1 VAKESCAPGFLALH
15 DSLVMKFPPFLLF
28 LAAVFV
34 FPATNLRAGTFVV
47 TNNTDS
53 DAGSLRAALL
63 AAEATVGEDD
73 VITFQNTLSGAVID
87 ISPTGQFSLSAA
99 GRILVSAA
107 GLAQPVT
114 INGLGVTRIFEVGPG
129 VELELNDLVLAE
141 GSAAWGTPPSDG
153 VLPTDGGDGENGGGI
168 LNEGELILKRCVI
181 QFCLAGNGSRG
192 GHKSGAGPSNPG
204 NGGDGGKGGAIYSTG
219 AGASVSLED
228 CVLTDNEAGSGGQ
241 AGNLEA
247 GAVGTIGTAG
257 LGGDGGAIACEGGSL
272 EMIRTAIESNR
283 AGAGGGGGAN
293 GNGGTG
299 GTGGI
304 GGNGG
309 GVSVMASTLHV
320 SGSSFKNNNAGLG
333 GLGGDVDVSTTDTR
347 GAGGKGGDGGGLW
360 ARDIALGGDP
370 HVEESLFQGNEAG
383 NGRVGGNSPGPGN
396 GGVGTA
402 GGKGGSGGGVYVA
415 GGNSVKWTM
424 VNSTVILNFAGD
436 GGSGG
441 SGTSG
446 GSAGPGG
453 DAGSGGGLAFSRN
466 GTDYTA
472 QLTHVTIL
480 SNNAGLPGSAG
491 TPDGAIGAAST
502 GGGIWEIAGGI
513 NSVNGIILAN
523 AVVALNDAGTVDNVG
538 SFIAVGN
545 NFTAGDPEVGVLADN
560 GGPTETVA
568 PELGSPLLDGGGT
581 IGEAPLVDQ
590 RGEVRP
596 FNGAPDLGA
605 FEAKFQ
611 PDARIGVSSNPAT
624 HRIDNFYSPT
634 GASQALAVKLT
645 GTKTST
651 FYLSA
656 QNDGEIEDHLT
667 LTGTSAGK
675 TIRLTAIRTT
685 GGVANVTAA
694 LAAGYEIESVAPG
707 AVNVI
712 QVSVKAASKKVRAKQ
727 TLVYGVRSS
736 VTSPVDAVI
745 ANISQKKVRK
755 KR

>member
-1 VAKESCAPGFLALH
+1 MKFSLSFFFLATAM
-15 DSLVMKFPPFLLF
+15 VLL
-28 LAAVFV
+28 ASSVV
-34 FPATNLRAGTFVV
+34 AGNFVV
-47 TNNTDS
+47 TNHSDS

-73 VITFQNTLSGAVID
+73 VITFQNSLSGAVID

-99 GRILVSAA
+99 GRISISAEA
-107 GLAQPVT
+107 LALPVT
-114 INGLGVTRIFEVGPG
+114 INGLGLNRIFQVGPD
-129 VELELNDLVLAE
+129 VELELNDLILAE
-141 GSAAWGTPPSDG
+141 GAAAWGTPPSDG
-153 VLPTDGGDGENGGGI
+153 ILPTDGGDGENGGGI
-168 LNEGELILKRCVI
+168 LNAGELILKRCVI

-192 GHKSGAGPSNPG
+192 GHRSGVAPTNPG
-204 NGGDGGKGGAIYSTG
+204 NGGKGGKGGAIYSSG

-228 CVLTDNEAGSGGQ
+228 CVLADNEAGSGGQ

-247 GAVGTIGTAG
+247 GAAGTIGTAG

-272 EMIRTAIESNR
+272 EIIRTAIESNR
-283 AGAGGGGGAN
+283 AGSGGGGGAN
-293 GNGGTG
+293 GNGSTG
-299 GTGGI
+299 GAGGI

-309 GVSVMASTLHV
+309 GVFVLSSSLHV
-320 SGSSFKNNNAGLG
+320 SGSAFKNNNAGLG
-333 GLGGDVDVSTTDTR
+333 GLGGDDVTTTDTR

-360 ARDIALGGDP
+360 ARDLALGSAP
-370 HVEESLFQGNEAG
+370 HIKESLFQSNVAG
-383 NGRVGGNSPGPGN
+383 SGRVGGNSPSQGI
-396 GGVGTA
+396 GGAGTA
-402 GGKGGSGGGVYVA
+402 GGKGGSGGGIFVA
-415 GGNSVKWTM
+415 GGNEVKWTM

-441 SGTSG
+441 NGTTG

-453 DAGSGGGLAFSRN
+453 DGGNGGGLAFSRN
-466 GTDYTA
+466 GADYTA
-472 QLTHVTIL
+472 ELTHVTIL

-491 TPDGAIGAAST
+491 TPSGAIGAASS
-502 GGGIWEIAGGI
+502 GGGIWEVAGGI
-513 NSVNGIILAN
+513 NGGNGISLAN

-538 SFIAVGN
+538 SFIAVGD
-545 NFTAGDPEVGVLADN
+545 NFTAGDPEVGVLTDN

-581 IGEAPLVDQ
+581 IGDAPLVDQ
-590 RGEVRP
+590 RGEIRP

-624 HRIDNFYSPT
+624 HRIDNFYSPS
-634 GASQALAVKLT
+634 GASQALAIKLT
-645 GTKTST
+645 GTKAST

-656 QNDGEIEDHLT
+656 QNDGEINDHLT

-675 TIRLTAIRTT
+675 TVRLTAIRTT

-694 LAAGYEIESVAPG
+694 LAAGYRIDAVAPG

-712 QVSVKAASKKVRAKQ
+712 QVSVKAASKRVPAKQ
-727 TLVYGVRSS
+727 TLVYGLRSS

-745 ANISQKKVRK
+745 ANISQKKIREK
-755 KR
+755 K

>member
-1 VAKESCAPGFLALH
+1 
-15 DSLVMKFPPFLLF
+15 MKFPPFLLF
-28 LAAVFV
+28 LAAAFV
-34 FPATNLRAGTFVV
+34 LSATSVVAGNFVV

-114 INGLGVTRIFEVGPG
+114 INGFGLNRIFQVGPD

-141 GSAAWGTPPSDG
+141 GAAAWGTAPSDG
-153 VLPTDGGDGENGGGI
+153 VLPTNGGDGENGGGI
-168 LNEGELILKRCVI
+168 LNAGELILKRCVI

-192 GHKSGAGPSNPG
+192 GHKTGAAPTNPG
-204 NGGDGGKGGAIYSTG
+204 NGGKGGKGGAIYSSG

-247 GAVGTIGTAG
+247 GAAGTIGVAG

-272 EMIRTAIESNR
+272 EIIRTAIESNR
-283 AGAGGGGGAN
+283 AGTGGGGGAN
-293 GNGGTG
+293 GNGGSSG
-299 GTGGI
+299 AGGI

-309 GVSVMASTLHV
+309 GVFVLASSLHV
-320 SGSSFKNNNAGLG
+320 SGSTFKNNNAGFG
-333 GLGGDVDVSTTDTR
+333 GLGGDDVSAPDTR
-347 GAGGKGGDGGGLW
+347 GAGGKGGNGGGLW
-360 ARDIALGGDP
+360 VRDLPLGSAP
-370 HVEESLFQGNEAG
+370 HVEESLFQSNEAG
-383 NGRVGGNSPGPGN
+383 SGRVGGNSPNQGN
-396 GGVGTA
+396 GETGTA
-402 GGKGGSGGGVYVA
+402 GGKGGSGGGIFVA
-415 GGNSVKWTM
+415 GGNGVKWTM
-424 VNSTVILNFAGD
+424 VNSTVLLNFAGD

-441 SGTSG
+441 NGSTG

-453 DAGSGGGLAFSRN
+453 DAGNGGGLAFSRN

-491 TPDGAIGAAST
+491 TPSGAIGAAST

-545 NFTAGDPEVGVLADN
+545 NFTSGDPEVGILADN

-568 PELGSPLLDGGGT
+568 PELGSPLLDEGGT

-611 PDARIGVSSNPAT
+611 PDARIGASSNPAT
-624 HRIDNFYSPT
+624 HRIDNVYSPT
-634 GASQALAVKLT
+634 GASQALAVKLM
-645 GTKTST
+645 GAKTST

-656 QNDGEIEDHLT
+656 QNDGEINDHLT
-667 LTGTSAGK
+667 ITGTSGGK
-675 TIRLTAIRTT
+675 TIRLTAVRTT
-685 GGVANVTAA
+685 GGAANVTAA

-707 AVNVI
+707 AVDVI

-727 TLVYGVRSS
+727 TLVYRVRSS

-745 ANISQKKVRK
+745 ANISQKKIREK
-755 KR
+755 K